1 MAEHLEEIPAI
12 AQFISAVLTL
22 IVVVVLLSSSVVL
35 LYDLYCDIIWEDDV
49 GYHNRKGS
57 SLYRKSQQKFIEDLL
72 SGEIGY
78 HPKKKNYYLRYRAEL
93 LKFEK
98 DNHEQMASFLQRLYY
113 SLGDDDVSKM
123 RSDIM
128 LVTISELEK
137 QKKIKQEDIEKIVAF
152 LPPDSKCQ
160 EMVSAL
166 LKISHMLL
174 FPCFGCVQ
182 NDDD

>member
-12 AQFISAVLTL
+12 LQFVIVAMTL
-22 IVVVVLLSSSVVL
+22 SVVFLVLVVSGML
-35 LYDLYCDIIWEDDV
+35 LHDLYCDIIWEDKV
-49 GYHNRKGS
+49 GYDNRKGS
-57 SLYRKSQQKFIEDLL
+57 SLYRKSQQQFIKDLL

-93 LKFEK
+93 LEFEK

-113 SLGDDDVSKM
+113 SLGDDDESKK

-128 LVTISELEK
+128 CITIAELEK
-137 QKKIKQEDIEKIVAF
+137 EKKIKQEDIEKIVAF

-160 EMVSAL
+160 EFVAAL
-166 LKISHMLL
+166 LKMSHMIL
-174 FPCFGCVQ
+174 FPCFGGVH
-182 NDDD
+182 NDD